1 MKQRIRTR
9 IVSMALA
16 LLLLLAL
23 PVPAL
28 ANGGVVQ
35 NDQDYKDMVEW
46 AETQSSPITLTDQ
59 YFSVVDT
66 FAGKSNFKFELS
78 TDSEEEIQAF
88 FCVLLRGTP
97 IEIQASAMGMGM
109 AIPMSDQATVSF
121 SKSTSYIIEPNG
133 TTGGEFSKDC
143 LQMGARIGLNVLTE
157 VEKATTITLKIYA
170 KHKQIS
176 ADDKPV
182 KTVTFTV
189 QPKTPSPAGAITLN
203 ITGEDRSTA
212 AAGLQVYAEDTVTV
226 GFTVPENYSGGNTL
240 SFTYDSS
247 VFKLVGAVPESW
259 AGTDGSYSYSGA
271 VTADALG
278 EFTFQAIAQS
288 DDNQTGKFTIA
299 DGTNTQEES
308 VTVIHKTI
316 QYTIQDA
323 NKVSD
328 HYQRT
333 VTYSGQPQS
342 INIQVTEPAAEYTI
356 RYAEADG
363 DTSTPPSP
371 EQYRDVSPAYTNTKK
386 GAIGYESRYI
396 YYKIE
401 AEGYKT
407 VNDFAVFFM
416 EPAEATITVQDT
428 TIYVGDTAPTTFGYD
443 VTGLLAPDTITTP
456 PTFNIAG
463 GPVDTSKP
471 GTYTITASGASAG
484 DNYKILYKP
493 GTLTVKEKT
502 VTPGGG
508 SGGGTHA
515 YYTLYFVTNGGSAIG
530 SVTGSAGSLV
540 DLGGYVPVRSGYAF
554 TGWYADPA
562 LTKPVYSV
570 RLTGSTTVYAG
581 WRPLMTPPKTG
592 DGPSAWGWVCLL
604 PLGCL
609 GLAAL
614 WRRRAR

>member
-46 AETQSSPITLTDQ
+46 ANKQSPPITLTDQ
-59 YFSVVDT
+59 YFSVNET
-66 FAGKSNFKFELS
+66 FLNQSNFKFELS
-78 TDSEEEIQAF
+78 ADSDQTIKAF
-88 FCVLLRGTP
+88 FCVLLKGSQVP
-97 IEIQASAMGMGM
+97 GAFIEAQGA
-109 AIPMSDQATVSF
+109 AIPMSSNEQTVSF
-121 SKSTSYIIEPNG
+121 SKSAPYIIEPDG
-133 TTGGEFSKDC
+133 ATGGEFSKPC
-143 LQMGARIGLNVLTE
+143 LQQGARIGLNVLTE
-157 VEKATTITLKIYA
+157 VEEETTITLIIYA
-170 KHKQIS
+170 KNSQIGEG
-176 ADDKPV
+176 DEPV

-189 QPKTPSPAGAITLN
+189 QPKTPTPADAITLN

-212 AAGLQVYAEDTVTV
+212 ADGLQVYAEDTVTV
-226 GFTVPENYSGGNTL
+226 GFTVPENYTGTNLT
-240 SFTYDSS
+240 FTYNSAVFRVSS
-247 VFKLVGAVPESW
+247 VPDGWTEGA
-259 AGTDGSYSYSGA
+259 DGSYSYSRA

-278 EFTFQAIAQS
+278 KFTFQAIPQS
-288 DDNQTGKFTIA
+288 DDNQTGEFTIK
-299 DGTNTQEES
+299 DNTNTEKES
-308 VTVIHKTI
+308 VTVIYKTI

-333 VTYSGQPQS
+333 VTYSGQPQG
-342 INIQVTEPAAEYTI
+342 INIQVTEPAANYTI
-356 RYAEADG
+356 LYAEADG
-363 DTSTPPSP
+363 DTPTRPGEYGGTSP
-371 EQYRDVSPAYTNTKK
+371 TYTDTKK
-386 GAIGYESRYI
+386 GATGYDSRLI

-443 VTGLLAPDTITTP
+443 VTGLFASDTITTP
-456 PTFNIAG
+456 PNFIIEN

-471 GTYTITASGASAG
+471 GTYTITATGASAG

>member
-28 ANGGVVQ
+28 ANESVVQ
-35 NDQDYKDMVEW
+35 NQQDYADMVEW
-46 AETQSSPITLTDQ
+46 ANKQSPSIPLTDQ
-59 YFSVVDT
+59 YFSVNET
-66 FAGKSNFKFELS
+66 FTGEKDFKFELS
-78 TDSEEEIQAF
+78 TNSDQTIEAF
-88 FCVLLRGTP
+88 FCVLLRDTP
-97 IEIQASAMGMGM
+97 VADYAPAMGLGM
-109 AIPMSDQATVSF
+109 AIPMSAKAPTVSF
-121 SKSTSYIIEPNG
+121 SQ
-133 TTGGEFSKDC
+133 SKPYTIDRGSAQGQIGYGM
-143 LQMGARIGLNVLTE
+143 LNYGARIGLNVLTE
-157 VEKATTITLKIYA
+157 VKEKTIITLKIYA
-170 KHKQIS
+170 KNSQIGEG
-176 ADDKPV
+176 DEPV

-189 QPKTPSPAGAITLN
+189 QPKTPTPADAITLN

-212 AAGLQVYAEDTVTV
+212 AEGLQVYAEDTVTV
-226 GFTVPENYSGGNTL
+226 GFTVPENYTGTNLT
-240 SFTYDSS
+240 FTYNSAVFRVSS
-247 VFKLVGAVPESW
+247 VPDGWTKGA
-259 AGTDGSYSYSGA
+259 DGSYSYSGA

-278 EFTFQAIAQS
+278 KFTFQAIAQS
-288 DDNQTGKFTIA
+288 DDNQTGEFTIK
-299 DGTNTQEES
+299 DNTNTEKES
-308 VTVIHKTI
+308 VTVIYKTI

-323 NKVSD
+323 NKVYD
-328 HYQRT
+328 HYQLT
-333 VTYSGQPQS
+333 VTYNGKPQG

-356 RYAEADG
+356 RYAEANG
-363 DTSTPPSP
+363 DNPTQPGEYGDASP
-371 EQYRDVSPAYTNTKK
+371 VYTNTKK
-386 GAIGYESRYI
+386 GATGYESRYI

-401 AEGYKT
+401 AKGYKT
-407 VNDFAVFFM
+407 VNDFAVFVM
-416 EPAEATITVQDT
+416 NPAEATITPKDT

-471 GTYTITASGASAG
+471 GTYTITATGASAG

>member
-35 NDQDYKDMVEW
+35 NEQDYKDMVEW

-59 YFSVVDT
+59 YFSVDGT
-66 FAGKSNFKFELS
+66 FLSQSNFKFELS
-78 TDSEEEIQAF
+78 TDSEKEIQAF
-88 FCVLLRGTP
+88 FCVLLRGTL
-97 IEIQASAMGMGM
+97 IESQASDMGMGM

-133 TTGGEFSKDC
+133 TTGGEFGKAC
-143 LQMGARIGLNVLTE
+143 LQMGARIGLNVLTK

-170 KHKQIS
+170 KNTQIG
-176 ADDKPV
+176 ADDEPV

-189 QPKTPSPAGAITLN
+189 QPKTPTPADAITLN

-212 AAGLQVYAEDTVTV
+212 AEGLQVYAEDTVTV
-226 GFTVPENYSGGNTL
+226 GFKVPENYTETNLT
-240 SFTYDSS
+240 FTYNDDVFS
-247 VFKLVGAVPESW
+247 VGTVPNGW
-259 AGTDGSYSYSGA
+259 TKTTDGSYSYS
-271 VTADALG
+271 VTEPVTTNALG

-288 DDNQTGKFTIA
+288 ADNQTGEFTIA
-299 DGTNTQEES
+299 GGTNTAKES
-308 VTVIHKTI
+308 VTVIYKTI

-328 HYQRT
+328 HYQLT
-333 VTYSGQPQS
+333 VTYNGKLQG
-342 INIQVTEPAAEYTI
+342 INIQVTEPAANYTI
-356 RYAEADG
+356 QYAEADG
-363 DTSTPPSP
+363 DTPTRPGEYGGTSP
-371 EQYRDVSPAYTNTKK
+371 TYTDTKK
-386 GAIGYESRYI
+386 GATGYDSRLI

-443 VTGLLAPDTITTP
+443 VTGLLESDKLTKEP
-456 PTFNIAG
+456 NINIDG
-463 GPVDTSKP
+463 SVDTSKP
-471 GTYTITASGASAG
+471 GTYTITATGADAG
-484 DNYKILYKP
+484 NNYKITYKS

-530 SVTGSAGSLV
+530 SVTGSAGSLI

>member
-1 MKQRIRTR
+1 MKQKIRTR

-28 ANGGVVQ
+28 ANVGVVQ
-35 NDQDYKDMVEW
+35 NPQDYEDMVRYV
-46 AETQSSPITLTDQ
+46 QDNNLSITLTDQ
-59 YFSVVDT
+59 YFSVDGT
-66 FAGKSNFKFELS
+66 FSGQSNFKFELS
-78 TDSEEEIQAF
+78 TDSDQTIEAF
-88 FCVLLRGTP
+88 FCVLLRDNP
-97 IEIQASAMGMGM
+97 ILGGYIDTIGA
-109 AIPMSDQATVSF
+109 AIPMSAQAIVSF
-121 SKSTSYIIEPNG
+121 SKAPYIIEPKG
-133 TTGGEFSKDC
+133 TTGGELSQSC
-143 LQMGARIGLNVLTE
+143 LKQGARIGLNVLTE
-157 VEKATTITLKIYA
+157 VEEETTITLKIYA
-170 KHKQIS
+170 KKTQIS
-176 ADDKPV
+176 ATDEPV
-182 KTVTFTV
+182 KIVTFTV
-189 QPKTPSPAGAITLN
+189 QPKTPTPADAITLN

-212 AAGLQVYAEDTVTV
+212 AEGLQVYAEDTVTV
-226 GFTVPENYSGGNTL
+226 GFTVPENYTGTNLT
-240 SFTYDSS
+240 FTYNDD
-247 VFKLVGAVPESW
+247 VFSVGAVPGGW
-259 AGTDGSYSYSGA
+259 AAGTDGSYSYNGSGP

-278 EFTFQAIAQS
+278 EFTFQAKAQTA
-288 DDNQTGKFTIA
+288 DNQTGKFTIA
-299 DGTNTQEES
+299 DGTNTEKES
-308 VTVIHKTI
+308 VTVIYKTI

-323 NKVSD
+323 NKVSG

-371 EQYRDVSPAYTNTKK
+371 EQYRDVSPAYTNTIK
-386 GAIGYESRYI
+386 GATGYESRYI

-401 AEGYKT
+401 AKGYKT
-407 VNDFAVFFM
+407 VNDFAVFVM
-416 EPAEATITVQDT
+416 NPAEATITPKDT

-471 GTYTITASGASAG
+471 GTYTITAIGASAG
-484 DNYKILYKP
+484 DNYTIKYQP
-493 GTLTVKEKT
+493 GTLTVKERT

>member
-97 IEIQASAMGMGM
+97 IEIQASALGM
-109 AIPMSDQATVSF
+109 AIPMSSNEQTVSF
-121 SKSTSYIIEPNG
+121 SQSDSRIIELKG
-133 TTGGEFSKDC
+133 SDSSKAC
-143 LQMGARIGLNVLTE
+143 LQMGARIGLNVLTK

-170 KHKQIS
+170 KNTQIS
-176 ADDKPV
+176 ATDAPSEI
-182 KTVTFTV
+182 VTFTV
-189 QPKTPSPAGAITLN
+189 QPKTPTPAGAITLN
-203 ITGEDRSTA
+203 ITGEDEDRSA
-212 AAGLQVYAEDTVTV
+212 AEGLQVYAADKVTV
-226 GFTVPENYSGGNTL
+226 GFTVPENYTGTNLT
-240 SFTYDSS
+240 FTYNDD
-247 VFKLVGAVPESW
+247 VFSVGAVPGGWKAE
-259 AGTDGSYSYSGA
+259 ADGSYSYSGA

-328 HYQRT
+328 HYQLT
-333 VTYSGQPQS
+333 VTYNGKPQG
-342 INIQVTEPAAEYTI
+342 INIQVTEPAADYI
-356 RYAEADG
+356 ILYAEADG
-363 DTSTPPSP
+363 DTPTQPGEYGGASP
-371 EQYRDVSPAYTNTKK
+371 VYIDTKK
-386 GAIGYESRYI
+386 GATGYESRYI
-396 YYKIE
+396 YYEIK
-401 AEGYKT
+401 ATGYKT

-416 EPAEATITVQDT
+416 KPAEVTITPKET

-456 PTFNIAG
+456 PNFIIEN

-471 GTYTITASGASAG
+471 GTYTITATGASAD

>member
-1 MKQRIRTR
+1 MKQKIRTR

-28 ANGGVVQ
+28 ANVGVVQ
-35 NDQDYKDMVEW
+35 NPQDYEDMVRYV
-46 AETQSSPITLTDQ
+46 QDNNLSITLTDQ
-59 YFSVVDT
+59 YFSVNET
-66 FAGKSNFKFELS
+66 FLSQSNFKFELS
-78 TDSEEEIQAF
+78 TDSDQTIEAF
-88 FCVLLRGTP
+88 FCVLLRDNP
-97 IEIQASAMGMGM
+97 ILGGYIDTIGA
-109 AIPMSDQATVSF
+109 AIPMSAQAIVSF
-121 SKSTSYIIEPNG
+121 SKAPYIIEPKG
-133 TTGGEFSKDC
+133 TTGGELSQSC
-143 LQMGARIGLNVLTE
+143 LKQGARIGLNVLTE
-157 VEKATTITLKIYA
+157 VEEETTITLKIYA
-170 KHKQIS
+170 NNTQIS
-176 ADDKPV
+176 ATDAPSEI
-182 KTVTFTV
+182 VTFTV
-189 QPKTPSPAGAITLN
+189 QPKTPTPADAITLN

-212 AAGLQVYAEDTVTV
+212 AEGLQVYAEDTVTV
-226 GFTVPENYSGGNTL
+226 GFTVPENYTGTNLT
-240 SFTYDSS
+240 FTYNSAVFRVSS
-247 VFKLVGAVPESW
+247 VPDGWTKGA
-259 AGTDGSYSYSGA
+259 DGSYSYSGA

-278 EFTFQAIAQS
+278 EFTFQARAQS
-288 DDNQTGKFTIA
+288 ADNQTGEFTISA
-299 DGTNTQEES
+299 GTNTEKES
-308 VTVIHKTI
+308 VTVIYKTI

-323 NKVSD
+323 NKVYD
-328 HYQRT
+328 HYQLT
-333 VTYSGQPQS
+333 VTYNGKPQG
-342 INIQVTEPAAEYTI
+342 INIQVTEPAADYIILYT
-356 RYAEADG
+356 EADG
-363 DTSTPPSP
+363 DTQTKPGEYGGASP
-371 EQYRDVSPAYTNTKK
+371 TYTDTKK
-386 GAIGYESRYI
+386 GTTGYDSRLI

-443 VTGLLAPDTITTP
+443 VTGLFASDTITTP

-484 DNYKILYKP
+484 DNYTIKYQP

-502 VTPGGG
+502 VTPGGS

>member
-28 ANGGVVQ
+28 ADEGVVQ
-35 NDQDYKDMVEW
+35 NPQDYADMLEW

-66 FAGKSNFKFELS
+66 FADQSNFKFELS
-78 TDSEEEIQAF
+78 TDSDQTIEAF

-97 IEIQASAMGMGM
+97 VESLASAMGMDM
-109 AIPMSDQATVSF
+109 AIPMSAQATVSF
-121 SKSTSYIIEPNG
+121 SKSAPYIIVPTNATG
-133 TTGGEFSKDC
+133 TMSYQ
-143 LQMGARIGLNVLTE
+143 LLNYGARIGLNVLTE

-170 KHKQIS
+170 NNTQIS
-176 ADDKPV
+176 ADDKPD

-189 QPKTPSPAGAITLN
+189 QPKTPTPADAITLN

-212 AAGLQVYAEDTVTV
+212 ADGLQVYAEDTVTV
-226 GFTVPENYSGGNTL
+226 GFTVPENYTGTNLT
-240 SFTYDSS
+240 FTYNSAVFRVSS
-247 VFKLVGAVPESW
+247 VPNGWA
-259 AGTDGSYSYSGA
+259 AGTDGSYSYNVNGP

-278 EFTFQAIAQS
+278 KFTFQAIPQS
-288 DDNQTGKFTIA
+288 DDNQTGEFTIK
-299 DGTNTQEES
+299 DNTNTEKES
-308 VTVIHKTI
+308 VTVIYKTI

-328 HYQRT
+328 HYQLT
-333 VTYSGQPQS
+333 VTYNGKPQG
-342 INIQVTEPAAEYTI
+342 INIQVTEPAADYI
-356 RYAEADG
+356 ILYAEADG
-363 DTSTPPSP
+363 DTPTQPGEYGVAP
-371 EQYRDVSPAYTNTKK
+371 PAYTDTIK
-386 GAIGYESRYI
+386 GATGYESRYI

-407 VNDFAVFFM
+407 VSDFAVFVM
-416 EPAEATITVQDT
+416 NPAEATITPKDT
-428 TIYVGDTAPTTFGYD
+428 TIYVGDTPPTTFGYD
-443 VTGLLAPDTITTP
+443 VTGLFASDTIKTP
-456 PTFNIAG
+456 PTFSIEG
-463 GPVDTSKP
+463 GTVDTSKP

-484 DNYKILYKP
+484 DNYTIKYQS

-502 VTPGGG
+502 VTPGGS

-604 PLGCL
+604 PLSCL

>member
-46 AETQSSPITLTDQ
+46 AETQSPPITLTDQ
-59 YFSVVDT
+59 YFSVDGT
-66 FAGKSNFKFELS
+66 FRDQSNFKFELS

-97 IEIQASAMGMGM
+97 IEIQAPAMGLGM
-109 AIPMSDQATVSF
+109 AIPMSAKAPTVSF
-121 SKSTSYIIEPNG
+121 SQDKPYIIVPTNATE
-133 TTGGEFSKDC
+133 TKSY
-143 LQMGARIGLNVLTE
+143 QMLNYGARIGLNVLTE

-170 KHKQIS
+170 NNTQIS
-176 ADDKPV
+176 ADDKPD

-189 QPKTPSPAGAITLN
+189 QPKTPTSADAITLN

-212 AAGLQVYAEDTVTV
+212 AEGLQVYAGDTVTV

-259 AGTDGSYSYSGA
+259 AGTDGSYSYNGNGP

-278 EFTFQAIAQS
+278 KFTFQAIEQS
-288 DDNQTGKFTIA
+288 DDNQTREFTIK
-299 DGTNTQEES
+299 DNTNTEKES
-308 VTVIHKTI
+308 VTVIYKTI

-323 NKVSD
+323 NKVSG

-342 INIQVTEPAAEYTI
+342 INIQVTEPAANYTI
-356 RYAEADG
+356 QYAEADG
-363 DTSTPPSP
+363 DTPTQPGEYGDASP
-371 EQYRDVSPAYTNTKK
+371 VYTNTKK
-386 GAIGYESRYI
+386 GAAGYESRYI

-407 VNDFAVFFM
+407 VSGFVDFFM
-416 EPAEATITVQDT
+416 NPAEATITVQDT

-443 VTGLLAPDTITTP
+443 VTGLFESDTIKTP
-456 PTFNIAG
+456 PTFNIEG

-471 GTYTITASGASAG
+471 GTYTITALGADAG
-484 DNYKILYKP
+484 DNYKITYKS

-530 SVTGSAGSLV
+530 SVTGSAGSLI

-562 LTKPVYSV
+562 LTKPVYNV

-609 GLAAL
+609 GLAAI